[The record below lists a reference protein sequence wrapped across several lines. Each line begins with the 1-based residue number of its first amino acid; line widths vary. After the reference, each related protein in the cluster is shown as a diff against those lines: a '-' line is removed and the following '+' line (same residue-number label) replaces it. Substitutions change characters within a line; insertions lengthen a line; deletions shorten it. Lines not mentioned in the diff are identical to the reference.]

1 MANFETVIVETDLLI
16 LGGGMAACGAAV
28 EAAYWAKQN
37 GLKVTLVDKAAVDRS
52 GAVAMGLSA
61 INQYVGLKDGTNTLK
76 DYVDYVRND
85 LMGVTREDLVANI
98 ARHVDSTV
106 HLFEKW
112 GLPIWKDEKGK
123 YVHEGRWQL
132 MINGESYKVIVAE
145 AAKNA
150 LLQSGVGQIFE
161 RVFIVGPIMDG
172 DRCAGAVGFS
182 VRENKFY
189 VFKAKA
195 TLVAMGGAVHVFKP
209 RSSGEGMGR
218 AWYPPWNSGSSAYFT
233 IRAGAEMTC
242 QEVRFIPVR
251 FKDAYGPVGAW
262 FLLFKSRATN
272 SQGGDYMVER
282 RPELEKWG
290 PYGRVKPVPA
300 NLRNYLGMLDVMDG
314 KGPINMRTEEA
325 IQKIADTYKDDPKA
339 YKKKMKELESEAWE
353 DFLDMTISQA
363 ILWASTNVQPE
374 EQSSEIAASEPYFI
388 GSHSGASG
396 AWVSGPEDLQTDET
410 KAEYFWG
417 YTNMSTVKG
426 LFCAG
431 DASGASSHKFS
442 SGSHA
447 EGRIAAKSAI
457 KFIVE
462 NNAHATVD
470 PAKVESLKAEIL
482 KPLDTY
488 EQHKNA
494 TTDPEINPNYIK
506 PRMFMFRLQKIMDE
520 YAGGISSPIHNQ
532 RGLAE
537 QGPGTAGLAQGGLR
551 ETRRFQ
557 LARTH
562 ALLGKHT
569 PHVAGRSARPDHA
582 LPRRDS
588 LARILL
594 PRGQAGSRRREV
606 ACLRQLPGSI
616 PRRTPGRCE
625 PGRSCRSSRSPRS
638 TNCSEDSA
646 ARFGAGDSRGREGTS
661 HPPVARMKQGLSKE
675 CPHCGQPMVRW
686 ANPQWS

>member
-1 MANFETVIVETDLLI
+1 MASFETVVVETDLLI

-28 EAAYWAKQN
+28 EAAYWAKQQ

-61 INQYVGLKDGTNTLK
+61 INQYVGLRDGKNTIK

-85 LMGVTREDLVANI
+85 LMGITREDLVANI

-106 HLFEKW
+106 HLFEQW
-112 GLPIWKDEKGK
+112 GLPIWKDENGGF
-123 YVHEGRWQL
+123 VHEGRWQL
-132 MINGESYKVIVAE
+132 MINGESYKVVVAE

-161 RVFIVGPIMDG
+161 RIFIVGPLMDG

-189 VFKAKA
+189 VFKAKG

-233 IRAGAEMTC
+233 IKAGAEMTC

-272 SQGGDYMVER
+272 SQDGNYMEER
-282 RPELEKWG
+282 KGELENWL
-290 PYGRVKPVPA
+290 PYGKVKPVPA
-300 NLRNYLGMLDVMDG
+300 NLRNYLGMLDVMEG
-314 KGPINMRTEEA
+314 KGPIYMRTEEA
-325 IQKIADTYKDDPKA
+325 IKKIADTYKDDPKA
-339 YKKKMKELESEAWE
+339 YKQKMKELESEAWE

-363 ILWASTNVQPE
+363 ILWAGTNTQPE
-374 EQSSEIAASEPYFI
+374 EKSSEIAAAEPYFI

-396 AWVSGPEDLQTDET
+396 AWVSGPEESKKD
-410 KAEYFWG
+410 YFWG
-417 YTNMSTVKG
+417 YCNMATVSG

-447 EGRIAAKSAI
+447 EGRIAAKAAV
-457 KFIVE
+457 KYIVE
-462 NNAHATVD
+462 HNVMPKVD
-470 PAKVESLKAEIL
+470 AAAIEAIKAEIL
-482 KPLDTY
+482 KPLETY
-488 EQHKNA
+488 EAHRKE
-494 TTDPEINPNYIK
+494 TTDPEINAHYIK

-520 YAGGISSPIHNQ
+520 YAGGVTAQFTTNKALLEKALEL
-532 RGLAE
+532 LAF
-537 QGPGTAGLAQGGLR
+537 LR
-551 ETRRFQ
+551 EDSNSLAASNLHELMRCWENTHRMWQAEAHVRTVLFRNETRWPGYYFRADVPKMDQANWKVFANCRFDPKTNEWQ
-557 LARTH
+557 MLKRPILTVI
-562 ALLGKHT
+562 
-569 PHVAGRSARPDHA
+569 PEPQVAG
-582 LPRRDS
+582 
-588 LARILL
+588 
-594 PRGQAGSRRREV
+594 V
-606 ACLRQLPGSI
+606 
-616 PRRTPGRCE
+616 
-625 PGRSCRSSRSPRS
+625 
-638 TNCSEDSA
+638 
-646 ARFGAGDSRGREGTS
+646 
-661 HPPVARMKQGLSKE
+661 
-675 CPHCGQPMVRW
+675 
-686 ANPQWS
+686 